1 MGQQLW
7 AGSAGLGAN
16 LAVTKRRQ
24 HLHKPEQALI
34 YNRPI
39 SNREQT
45 MNSARHNPQF
55 RPGTPA
61 GPLARLAAFVL
72 SAAFMVLAF
81 MFSLVALAVV
91 AVVGVALGG
100 WLWWKTRTLR
110 KQMQQ
115 MREAQPVSNDQPA
128 RSDQVI
134 EGEFIRE
141 VPPDQRLR

>member
-1 MGQQLW
+1 MD
-7 AGSAGLGAN
+7 S
-16 LAVTKRRQ
+16 TK
-24 HLHKPEQALI
+24 
-34 YNRPI
+34 
-39 SNREQT
+39 
-45 MNSARHNPQF
+45 HNPQF
-55 RPGTPA
+55 RQGTPP
-61 GPLARLAAFVL
+61 GPLAKLAAFVL

-91 AVVGVALGG
+91 AVLGVALGG

-115 MREAQPVSNDQPA
+115 MREAQQMANDQPVHN
-128 RSDQVI
+128 DQVI

>member
-1 MGQQLW
+1 MD
-7 AGSAGLGAN
+7 S
-16 LAVTKRRQ
+16 TRQ
-24 HLHKPEQALI
+24 
-34 YNRPI
+34 
-39 SNREQT
+39 
-45 MNSARHNPQF
+45 NPQF
-55 RPGTPA
+55 RPGTPP
-61 GPLARLAAFVL
+61 GPLAKLAAFVL

-91 AVVGVALGG
+91 AVLGVALGG
-100 WLWWKTRTLR
+100 WLWWKTRAMR

-115 MREAQPVSNDQPA
+115 MREAAQQMGGEQPM

>member
-1 MGQQLW
+1 MD
-7 AGSAGLGAN
+7 S
-16 LAVTKRRQ
+16 TRQ
-24 HLHKPEQALI
+24 
-34 YNRPI
+34 
-39 SNREQT
+39 
-45 MNSARHNPQF
+45 NPQF
-55 RPGTPA
+55 RPGTPP
-61 GPLARLAAFVL
+61 GPLAKLAAFVL

-91 AVVGVALGG
+91 AVLGVALGG
-100 WLWWKTRTLR
+100 WLWWKTRAMR

-115 MREAQPVSNDQPA
+115 MREAAQQMGGEQPV